1 MEPISGR
8 DVSDFVLE
16 FWILNFELFL
26 LHFILESC
34 NPQETA
40 DDEEEDLSMNSKSIV
55 STTKSQVSKLKRRGH
70 PWPP

>member
-1 MEPISGR
+1 MVINVH
-8 DVSDFVLE
+8 DVSDFVIE

-26 LHFILESC
+26 LHFTFH
-34 NPQETA
+34 PA
-40 DDEEEDLSMNSKSIV
+40 DDEEEDLSVKSKSKV

>member
-1 MEPISGR
+1 MNYMEPISGR

-16 FWILNFELFL
+16 FWTLNFELFL
-26 LHFILESC
+26 LHFILECSS
-34 NPQETA
+34 
-40 DDEEEDLSMNSKSIV
+40 DDEEEDLSMKSKSKV